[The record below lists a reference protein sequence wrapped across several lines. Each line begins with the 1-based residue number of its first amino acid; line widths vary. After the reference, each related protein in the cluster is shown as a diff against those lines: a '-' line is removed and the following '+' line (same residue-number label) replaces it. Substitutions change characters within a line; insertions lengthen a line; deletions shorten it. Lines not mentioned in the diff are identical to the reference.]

1 MFYSK
6 KYKNNALM
14 INNIAINRSIKKSPG
29 IAIKQKMTTFVH

>member
-14 INNIAINRSIKKSPG
+14 INRIGKIVLKKSCMVL
-29 IAIKQKMTTFVH
+29 Q

>member
-14 INNIAINRSIKKSPG
+14 INSIGKIVLKKSCLVL
-29 IAIKQKMTTFVH
+29 Q